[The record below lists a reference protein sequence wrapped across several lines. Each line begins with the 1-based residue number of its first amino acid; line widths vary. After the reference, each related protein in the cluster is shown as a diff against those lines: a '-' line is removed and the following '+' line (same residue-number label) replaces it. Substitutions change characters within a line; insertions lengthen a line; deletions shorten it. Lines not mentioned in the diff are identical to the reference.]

1 MQCTGSKDEGLSC
14 LLMLR
19 EEKPHSSS
27 SSRVVSLL
35 MSCQRKNSVQTFPSF
50 QERKRTCLNTLFFS
64 QPFILCVLCL
74 RLSFT
79 CLMRPTN
86 FSRRRRRKRKTKI
99 LSCHVSVSLSVRSSL
114 CFFYLFSFP
123 LPFTHGIY
131 KNLQDSMKCRVKGT
145 NETEMK
151 SQQKSKKYRRQV

>member
-1 MQCTGSKDEGLSC
+1 MHGKQRWGTVLSLDVEGREASFLFLVSC
-14 LLMLR
+14 RFSSHVMS
-19 EEKPHSSS
+19 EKEFSS
-27 SSRVVSLL
+27 
-35 MSCQRKNSVQTFPSF
+35 NIPFFPR
-50 QERKRTCLNTLFFS
+50 RKRTCLNTLFFS

-74 RLSFT
+74 RLSYT

-99 LSCHVSVSLSVRSSL
+99 LSCHVSVSLSVGSSL